1 MKNLTLTQAILNFSF
16 STDSGT
22 PTEHLQ
28 LVSSKNIHWFRFYD
42 FFSVKFCVEF
52 FLTVSYLTNYPIARP
67 SEDVVNLSG
76 HLVHSYYYKN
86 KSPTESF
93 DSSLLC

>member
-42 FFSVKFCVEF
+42 FFSVKFCVDF
-52 FLTVSYLTNYPIARP
+52 FLTVSYLTNYPI
-67 SEDVVNLSG
+67 
-76 HLVHSYYYKN
+76 
-86 KSPTESF
+86 
-93 DSSLLC
+93 

>member
-42 FFSVKFCVEF
+42 FFSVKFCVDF
-52 FLTVSYLTNYPIARP
+52 FLTVSYLTNYPTVSCEPAVCLRPVFCWVRHRLKRHQPWRPTKKARW
-67 SEDVVNLSG
+67 
-76 HLVHSYYYKN
+76 
-86 KSPTESF
+86 
-93 DSSLLC
+93 

>member
-42 FFSVKFCVEF
+42 FFSVKFCVDF
-52 FLTVSYLTNYPIARP
+52 FLTVSYLTNYPMTMCQVRVQFAGNEIFSMNHVIR
-67 SEDVVNLSG
+67 
-76 HLVHSYYYKN
+76 N
-86 KSPTESF
+86 KFE
-93 DSSLLC
+93 

>member
-1 MKNLTLTQAILNFSF
+1 MKTLTLTQAILNFSF

-42 FFSVKFCVEF
+42 FFSVKFCVDF
-52 FLTVSYLTNYPIARP
+52 FLTVSYLTNYP
-67 SEDVVNLSG
+67 NLS
-76 HLVHSYYYKN
+76 KTCAN
-86 KSPTESF
+86 PMSF
-93 DSSLLC
+93 LLHNLGIPVCVQELTS

>member
-1 MKNLTLTQAILNFSF
+1 MKNLTLTQVILNFSF

-42 FFSVKFCVEF
+42 FFRVKFCVDF
-52 FLTVSYLTNYPIARP
+52 FLTVSYLTIYPIALVNKLLNNFIIIMW
-67 SEDVVNLSG
+67 DVT
-76 HLVHSYYYKN
+76 YN
-86 KSPTESF
+86 KQY
-93 DSSLLC
+93 

>member
-1 MKNLTLTQAILNFSF
+1 MKNLTLIQAILSFSF

-42 FFSVKFCVEF
+42 FFSIKFCVDF
-52 FLTVSYLTNYPIARP
+52 FLTVSYLTNYPTNNRCFISLFIECGVSYNYIALALAPR
-67 SEDVVNLSG
+67 G
-76 HLVHSYYYKN
+76 A
-86 KSPTESF
+86 
-93 DSSLLC
+93 

>member
-1 MKNLTLTQAILNFSF
+1 MKNLTFTQAILNFSF

-42 FFSVKFCVEF
+42 FFSVKFCVDF
-52 FLTVSYLTNYPIARP
+52 FLTVSYLTNYPMRVEILKGLVWDYRITPQREAA
-67 SEDVVNLSG
+67 LL
-76 HLVHSYYYKN
+76 HLK
-86 KSPTESF
+86 F
-93 DSSLLC
+93 C

>member
-42 FFSVKFCVEF
+42 FFSVKFCVDF
-52 FLTVSYLTNYPIARP
+52 FLTVSYLTNYPKRIR
-67 SEDVVNLSG
+67 VIRGLLLYQHK
-76 HLVHSYYYKN
+76 HLTY
-86 KSPTESF
+86 
-93 DSSLLC
+93 DM